1 MGLTSIPCLP
11 HGDKLVQSI
20 CFLTVVYSF
29 THVRSSIQDKEY
41 RCLILESTQ
50 RLELAS
56 KLMEDVWLDS
66 NFQKDGQSE
75 CFSMRAKFKNPSS
88 LLVVSLSRGIGM
100 NFAQTLTQYSQTQLH
115 MEERVLHRDANGALD
130 VAQELQMP
138 IGPQALDD
146 EEEPMPSP
154 PAKLKD
160 PIELDQHS
168 LTHFPSQPW
177 CTVCVESRGRDSPQ
191 REQSKIDAVVQ

>member
-1 MGLTSIPCLP
+1 M
-11 HGDKLVQSI
+11 QSI
-20 CFLTVVYSF
+20 CFLTVVYSL

-41 RCLILESTQ
+41 RCLILESTAIGARFQ
-50 RLELAS
+50 TDGGRVVGFKLPEGRTIRVLFHACDVRKSILSLGCLAQQGYWNELCA
-56 KLMEDVWLDS
+56 DTV
-66 NFQKDGQSE
+66 
-75 CFSMRAKFKNPSS
+75 
-88 LLVVSLSRGIGM
+88 
-100 NFAQTLTQYSQTQLH
+100 TLTQYSQTQLH
-115 MEERVLHRDANGALD
+115 MEERVLCHRDADGALD

-177 CTVCVESRGRDSPQ
+177 CKVCVESRGRDSPQ